1 MGLILPGG
9 PDWAYCSHNVSGT
22 LAVATIGVSVVS
34 GVNDADGTPV
44 TVLSA
49 LAHDVE
55 YLRLLLAVTNAD
67 ATNDNNALMTLLID
81 PAGGTS
87 WQTLV
92 SYLYVGGL
100 MSTERGTTTL
110 GSGAPSGCYD
120 LPIWIPAGA
129 SIGAMVR
136 QANPF
141 GAQTIKV
148 FAQAFGGNRNPASW
162 WCGQRVSTIG
172 ITASRSTGQ
181 SHTPGN
187 SGSFSSWANLGSP
200 LGAAC
205 GALQFI
211 SGGEYAFNGTWLEVF
226 YHMEF
231 GVAGARIGPPLMRL
245 ITDQERG
252 WWAPTGPIFKSL
264 PAGTQLQVR
273 GAGHTTSQAI
283 SVAAYAIH

>member
-1 MGLILPGG
+1 MGLIVPGG
-9 PDWAYCSHNVSGT
+9 PDWAYCSHNISGT
-22 LAVATIGVSVVS
+22 PVVGTVGAQVVS
-34 GVNDADGTPV
+34 GVNDADGTAV

-55 YLRLLLAVTNAD
+55 YLRLLLSVLNAGE
-67 ATNDNNALMTLLID
+67 TNDNNALLTLLID

-87 WQTLV
+87 WQTFV
-92 SYLYVGGL
+92 PYLYVGGL
-100 MSTERGTTTL
+100 MGTERGTTTL

-129 SIGAMVR
+129 SIGAMAR
-136 QANPF
+136 QAMPSA
-141 GAQTIKV
+141 AQTFKV

-172 ITASRSTGQ
+172 VDASRSTGQ

-200 LGAAC
+200 LGQAC
-205 GALQFI
+205 GALQFM
-211 SGGEYAFNGTWLEVF
+211 SGGEFAFNGTWSEVF
-226 YHMEF
+226 YQMEF
-231 GVAGARIGPPLMRL
+231 GVAGNIIGPPLMRL
-245 ITDQERG
+245 ITNQERG
-252 WWAPTGPIFKSL
+252 WWAPQGPIFKSL

-273 GAGHTTSQAI
+273 GTGSTTAQAI
-283 SVAAYAIH
+283 SAMAYAIH